1 MVQRRKW
8 GEKIMEEMKKEIESL
23 KRKTFYLKVLMLT
36 ILINVMFF
44 SITQTRQYCYI
55 INYYKKTIEMNEE
68 LNQILQERNQLDKEI
83 LSKIQ

>member
-8 GEKIMEEMKKEIESL
+8 GEKIMEEM
-23 KRKTFYLKVLMLT
+23 
-36 ILINVMFF
+36 
-44 SITQTRQYCYI
+44 
-55 INYYKKTIEMNEE
+55 NED